1 MMFISNVDVMSVDS
15 VISFSFFIIFVIIK
29 SINVLLYC
37 CWSESFC
44 LKSKASSCVNDD
56 ELDSTEIISS
66 NKEKFVISCFES

>member
-29 SINVLLYC
+29 LINVLLYC
-37 CWSESFC
+37 CWSFC
-44 LKSKASSCVNDD
+44 LKSKAFSCVNDD

-66 NKEKFVISCFES
+66 NREKFVISCFES

>member
-29 SINVLLYC
+29 LINVVLYC

-66 NKEKFVISCFES
+66 NREKLVISCFES